1 MRGPKILPVSLPHF
15 VRICVSGVLLLLRMT
30 PLIAPKCPVVAA
42 ALVCAAWPT
51 AEAQAETAPP
61 KNYNLPGGDAA
72 TTLKRFADDSGEQ
85 IVYLVENVRGQQTNA
100 VVGDFS
106 AREAL
111 ERMLA
116 GTTLAASQDPA
127 TGAIVVGRKRSPQPP
142 AKSSGTTPSAPRT
155 ENNPVKKTNLITR
168 TAAWLAAL
176 AAPLA
181 DAQVTSPSFDDDKVV
196 ELSPFQVTS
205 DDSGYQASN
214 ALSGTRLNTS
224 LEDIAS
230 STTVVTRQQ
239 LLDTAVNDIND
250 LFLYEAS
257 TEGLGNFTDVTINRD
272 GGVNDNA
279 AGDPNTANRIRGMNA
294 TNIAIGGYVSNRRVP
309 FDVYNVASIEISRGA
324 NSNLFGL
331 GTGSGVVN
339 LVRSS
344 ANVQRRAANISGR
357 VDSTG
362 GVRGSFDFNQPL
374 IQGKLAIRVA
384 GVTQDKAFEREP
396 SFDDTRRLY
405 GAVTWKPTKNATFRI
420 SGEHYTRKAQVPNF
434 VTPRDFISDWVD
446 YGRPAWDPTTFRATY
461 ANGTTTGTFATNTDG
476 TTLPWGLTGGAVL
489 YNRGVLYVQPDGEVS
504 FWSVGRTGN
513 AATPLTR
520 NQNVRL
526 LQSATRLSR
535 ERSLLYPLFFD
546 RGVTDKSIYD
556 WSSIN
561 YIAPNFTKDKSDMFV
576 GEWEQIVIESR
587 NHLLASKVGWFHQ
600 EFERYNRNMIVGND
614 TIIYVD
620 PNSKL
625 INGTTNPN
633 FGRPYVGATAPIIV
647 RQPEE
652 IDTVAVDLAYQW
664 SPTPS
669 AGRNWIG
676 RQRFNFHGEHRRTE
690 TTNYRYRDM
699 IMSTQSWTNTAN
711 RTSAPETYYQY
722 YLGDANGYNVDYAP
736 TNRADL
742 GGTYP
747 FYWYNGASG
756 QQRWVS
762 DPALLGEAAIT
773 GTNRQQQKID
783 TYNITYQGT
792 FFDGRI
798 LPTLGWRRDRQ
809 QGRNS
814 AGVAIDSATGWIDYG
829 NLENFSADW
838 VGQSGETKTLGIV
851 VKPTSWLNV
860 FYNFSDS
867 FDPLGIAY
875 NIFGEVLPNP
885 SSKGQ
890 DWGFLLKL
898 LDGKLFIKINRY
910 DNTEINSRRGQIG
923 TIGSRIHRLE
933 GWRQPYNES
942 FYPWA
947 VNVVTQRF
955 LNQGNANPTED
966 QVFNAAAALMQID
979 PVQLRR
985 QNETGA
991 VYVPADV
998 TSKGWEIE
1006 ATYNPTRNWRIKGNL
1021 SQTEAFDSNIGAD
1034 VTEYLAERMAV
1045 WTTVRDDQGNRWWD
1059 FNNAAPRGRYI
1070 ADILAP
1076 YSFEVA
1082 NSGKPRPQLREWR
1095 MNLLTNYDFTDG
1107 RFKNW
1112 SVGGALR
1119 WESKGAIGF
1128 YGMPP
1133 DAEGLITNL
1142 DPDRPVYDKARY
1154 KIDLNVSYKFRL
1166 LQDRVRGKVQLN
1178 VRDIF
1183 EDGRLQAIAV
1193 NPDGAPY
1200 AFRIIDPRQFILSTS
1215 FEF

>member
-1 MRGPKILPVSLPHF
+1 
-15 VRICVSGVLLLLRMT
+15 MT
-30 PLIAPKCPVVAA
+30 PHLAPTCPVVAA
-42 ALVCAAWPT
+42 ALACAACSI
-51 AEAQAETAPP
+51 ADAQEETASP
-61 KNYNLPGGDAA
+61 KSYNLPGGDAA

-100 VVGDFS
+100 VVGEFS
-106 AREAL
+106 ARDAL
-111 ERMLA
+111 DRMLA
-116 GTTLAASQDPA
+116 GTTLVASQDPA

-142 AKSSGTTPSAPRT
+142 AKSSGTVPPAPRT
-155 ENNPVKKTNLITR
+155 DHSPVKKPNLLTR

-181 DAQVTSPSFDDDKVV
+181 DAQVVSSSTSSDQDDKVV
-196 ELSPFQVTS
+196 ELSPFQVTT
-205 DDSGYQASN
+205 DDAGYQASN
-214 ALSGTRLNTS
+214 ALSGTRLNTR

-230 STTVVTRQQ
+230 STTVVTKQQ

-257 TEGLGNFTDVTINRD
+257 TEGLGSFTAVTINRD
-272 GGVNDNA
+272 GGVNDDA
-279 AGDPNTANRIRGMNA
+279 ASDPNTANRIRGMNA
-294 TNIAIGGYVSNRRVP
+294 TNIAIGNFVSNRKVP
-309 FDVYNVASIEISRGA
+309 FDVYNIDSVEISRGA

-339 LVRSS
+339 LVRSA
-344 ANVQRRAANISGR
+344 ANVQRRSTSIAGR
-357 VDSTG
+357 ADSTG
-362 GVRGSFDFNQPL
+362 GTRGSFDVNQPL
-374 IQGKLAIRVA
+374 ILNKLAIRVS
-384 GVTQDKAFEREP
+384 GVAQNKAFEREP
-396 SFDDTRRLY
+396 SYDDTRRLY
-405 GAVTWKPTKNATFRI
+405 GALTWKPTKKTTFRF
-420 SGEHYTRKAQVPNF
+420 SGEHYTREAQVPNY
-434 VTPRDFISDWVD
+434 VTPRDFISDWVA
-446 YGRPAWDPTTFRATY
+446 YGKPAWDPTTFRVTY
-461 ANGTTTGTFATNTDG
+461 ANGTTTGTFAQNTDG
-476 TTLPWGLTGGAVL
+476 TTLPWGLAGGAAL
-489 YNRGVLYVQPDGEVS
+489 YNRGVLYLQPDGQVS
-504 FWSVGRTGN
+504 YWSVGRTGN

-526 LQSATRLSR
+526 LQSASRLSR

-546 RGVTDKSIYD
+546 RGVTDKSVYD

-576 GEWEQIVIESR
+576 GEWEQILVETPH
-587 NHLLASKVGWFHQ
+587 HLLAAKVGWFHQ

-614 TIIYVD
+614 TILYVD

-625 INGTTNPN
+625 IDGTTNPN
-633 FGRPYVGATAPIIV
+633 FGRPYVGATAPIIL
-647 RQPEE
+647 RQPED

-664 SPTPS
+664 MPS
-669 AGRNWIG
+669 RKTGRNWIG
-676 RQRFNFHGEHRRTE
+676 QQRFNFHGEHRETE
-690 TTNYRYRDM
+690 TVNYRHRDM
-699 IMSTQSWTNTAN
+699 ITSTHSWTNTVN
-711 RTSAPETYYQY
+711 RITAPATYYQY

-736 TNRADL
+736 TSRQDPA
-742 GGTYP
+742 GTYP

-762 DPALLGEAAIT
+762 DPAVLGEAAIT

-792 FFDGRI
+792 FLDGRI
-798 LPTLGWRRDRQ
+798 LPTAGWRHDRQ
-809 QGRNS
+809 RGRNS
-814 AGVAIDSATGWIDYG
+814 AGVAVDSATGWIDYE
-829 NLENFSADW
+829 NLNTFPNDW
-838 VGQSGETKTLGIV
+838 TGQSGETKTLGVV
-851 VKPTSWLNV
+851 VKPTTWLNL

-885 SSKGQ
+885 TSKGE

-898 LDGKLFIKINRY
+898 LDGKLFIKVNRF
-910 DNTEINSRRGQIG
+910 DNTEVNSRRSQIG

-955 LNQGNANPTED
+955 INQGINPTAD
-966 QVFNAAAALMQID
+966 QLFNAAAELMQID

-985 QNETGA
+985 QDETGA

-1006 ATYNPTRNWRIKGNL
+1006 ATYNPARNWRIKANL
-1021 SQTEAFDSNIGAD
+1021 AQTEAYDSNIGAD
-1034 VTEYLAERMAV
+1034 VTQYLAERMAV

-1059 FNNAAPRGRYI
+1059 YNNSAPRGRYI
-1070 ADILAP
+1070 SDILAP

-1095 MNLLTNYDFTDG
+1095 MNLLTNYDFVGG

-1142 DPDRPVYDKARY
+1142 DPDRPIYDKARY

-1166 LQDRVRGKVQLN
+1166 LRDKVRGKVQLN

-1193 NPDGAPY
+1193 NPDGDPY